1 MISAIC
7 NAIAF
12 VFFVGACVLL
22 IVRKK
27 NTRLTVGEWATLL
40 IAILLYA
47 FVSCSNMLEHF
58 SITAYFDPAE
68 DIAEIAFILIFVF
81 FIYNWRKQSSIYK
94 IQEQEIWLNETL
106 QSIADG
112 VMTTD
117 RNGVVQQLNTVMESL
132 TGWSNDEAVSK
143 NARDVLSFVN
153 KNTGET
159 VDYDPFG
166 NALANTNESSK
177 LLSLMIKS
185 RDGKT
190 TSINEKTALISN
202 KNKSVMGAVGIF
214 RDMSEYDSI
223 MEQLTHVHKMEAVG
237 QLAGGVAHDVNNML
251 GGIMGAA
258 DLLSS
263 KFSKDERTKYS
274 NELDILFNA
283 SERAADLTSNLLS
296 FSRKGKILTS
306 PVSIAEILNSTIT
319 IVKSTV
325 CKTIPMNLDLCS
337 DDLSI
342 IGDPTQLQNAFLN
355 LILNAKDAV
364 GDKGEISISTGKV
377 YLDESQ
383 CIATG
388 FEIFAGEYVL
398 ISIQD
403 NGEGI
408 SPEVK
413 QHIFEPFFTTKV
425 SGKGTGLG
433 LSAVFGTVVSHHGAI
448 EVVSSEECGTCFKL
462 YFPLSEE
469 DVNAS
474 ESISK
479 TKHIKN
485 SDTVLVIE
493 DEAIIQS
500 SVKMILEE
508 SGYSVLIASDGMQGI
523 ELFKKNRDDIAAVLL
538 DLVMPG
544 ASGQVVLEELLDI
557 EPNVKV
563 IMTSG
568 FIPANISERCAGFV
582 GKPYRRDILTEKLAE
597 VINNFPKTDT

>member
-1 MISAIC
+1 M
-7 NAIAF
+7 
-12 VFFVGACVLL
+12 VKL
-22 IVRKK
+22 
-27 NTRLTVGEWATLL
+27 
-40 IAILLYA
+40 
-47 FVSCSNMLEHF
+47 SCHE
-58 SITAYFDPAE
+58 P
-68 DIAEIAFILIFVF
+68 
-81 FIYNWRKQSSIYK
+81 
-94 IQEQEIWLNETL
+94 
-106 QSIADG
+106 
-112 VMTTD
+112 
-117 RNGVVQQLNTVMESL
+117 
-132 TGWSNDEAVSK
+132 
-143 NARDVLSFVN
+143 
-153 KNTGET
+153 
-159 VDYDPFG
+159 
-166 NALANTNESSK
+166 
-177 LLSLMIKS
+177 
-185 RDGKT
+185 
-190 TSINEKTALISN
+190 
-202 KNKSVMGAVGIF
+202 
-214 RDMSEYDSI
+214 
-223 MEQLTHVHKMEAVG
+223 
-237 QLAGGVAHDVNNML
+237 
-251 GGIMGAA
+251 
-258 DLLSS
+258 
-263 KFSKDERTKYS
+263 
-274 NELDILFNA
+274 
-283 SERAADLTSNLLS
+283 
-296 FSRKGKILTS
+296 
-306 PVSIAEILNSTIT
+306 
-319 IVKSTV
+319 
-325 CKTIPMNLDLCS
+325 
-337 DDLSI
+337 
-342 IGDPTQLQNAFLN
+342 
-355 LILNAKDAV
+355 LILNAKDAL
-364 GDKGEISISTGKV
+364 GEKGEISISTGKV

-398 ISIQD
+398 ISIHD

-448 EVVSSEECGTCFKL
+448 EVVSSEGCGTCFKL

-523 ELFKKNRDDIAAVLL
+523 ELFKNNRDDIAAVLL

-582 GKPYRRDILTEKLAE
+582 GKSYRRDILTEKLAE

>member
-22 IVRKK
+22 FVRKK

-58 SITAYFDPAE
+58 LITAYFDPAE
-68 DIAEIAFILIFVF
+68 DIAEIAFTLIFVF

-263 KFSKDERTKYS
+263 KFSKYERTKYS

-306 PVSIAEILNSTIT
+306 PVSITEILNSTIT

-448 EVVSSEECGTCFKL
+448 EVASSEGCGTCFKL

-523 ELFKKNRDDIAAVLL
+523 ELFKNNRDDIAAVLL

>member
-1 MISAIC
+1 MISAVC

-22 IVRKK
+22 FVRKK

-143 NARDVLSFVN
+143 KARDVLSFVN

-433 LSAVFGTVVSHHGAI
+433 LSAVYGTVVSHHGAI